1 MSNSAIKFGP
11 STVSS
16 SNIVWSEP
24 VAFRNKI
31 INGNFDIWQRGTSF
45 SLTTDNTYTADRWAY
60 VFNGTGATR
69 TISRQNFAI
78 NQTQVPGAP
87 KYFINSTQSVA
98 GTGGTFNALVQ
109 RIESVR
115 TFAGQT
121 VTVSFWAKSSTGSFV
136 GVGLGQRA
144 STSVFTSIFVPTLTS
159 TWTKYTGTITLPAI
173 ASGVTEDGNDHLEL
187 AFNFPLNAI
196 HNIDIAQVQLEAG
209 SVATPFE
216 QRPIGTELQLCQR
229 YYELIGQPLGLAFN
243 RNNIGTASAFT
254 STESFCPYKYVV
266 QKRKLP
272 VINFLTGSATG
283 YRLLGNNGAP
293 GVTGIVFGDIS
304 IDSTLMQITSSPV
317 VVGYSYIL
325 QSLDNT
331 FPIVQINAEL

>member
-1 MSNSAIKFGP
+1 MSNSAITFGQ

-16 SNIVWSEP
+16 SNIVWSEQ

-45 SLTTDNTYTADRWAY
+45 SVTSNNTFTADRWCRA
-60 VFNGTGATR
+60 FDGSGATR
-69 TISRQNFAI
+69 TVSRQNFAI

-121 VTVSFWAKSSTGSFV
+121 VTVSFWAKSSTGSFIV
-136 GVGLGQRA
+136 VGLGQRA
-144 STSVFTSIFVPTLTS
+144 STNVFHTVLDRTLTS
-159 TWTKYTGTITLPAI
+159 TWTKYTGTIALPAI

-187 AFNFPLNAI
+187 AFNFLSNAT
-196 HNIDIAQVQLEAG
+196 HNIDIAQVQIEAG

-216 QRPIGTELQLCQR
+216 QRPIGTELALCQR
-229 YYELIGQPLGLAFN
+229 YYFNLSGNIALGSGFARTGTQFITTVPHPVQMRISPTVSSNATTAVNYCNLELGSSDWTSMAITKAGGNNSGLNTTSLLCSNGAATMTVGQGGRAMLNNSLAFVDF
-243 RNNIGTASAFT
+243 S
-254 STESFCPYKYVV
+254 
-266 QKRKLP
+266 
-272 VINFLTGSATG
+272 
-283 YRLLGNNGAP
+283 
-293 GVTGIVFGDIS
+293 
-304 IDSTLMQITSSPV
+304 
-317 VVGYSYIL
+317 
-325 QSLDNT
+325 
-331 FPIVQINAEL
+331 AEL

>member
-1 MSNSAIKFGP
+1 MSNSAITFGQ

-45 SLTTDNTYTADRWAY
+45 SLTTNNTFTADRWAY
-60 VFNGTGATR
+60 VFNGTGTR
-69 TISRQNFAI
+69 TVSRQNFAI

-144 STSVFTSIFVPTLTS
+144 STNVFNTVIIPTLTS

-173 ASGVTEDGNDHLEL
+173 ASGVTEDGNDHLEF
-187 AFNFPLNAI
+187 AFNFPANAI

-209 SVATPFE
+209 SIATPFE
-216 QRPIGTELQLCQR
+216 HRPIGTELSLCER
-229 YYELIGQPLGLAFN
+229 YYQIIGSADTDSVGYA
-243 RNNIGTASAFT
+243 TDASAAGQEMYITISYPTKMRRKPDATVATFEVANCGNPVV
-254 STESFCPYKYVV
+254 STG
-266 QKRKLP
+266 L
-272 VINFLTGSATG
+272 N
-283 YRLLGNNGAP
+283 
-293 GVTGIVFGDIS
+293 
-304 IDSTLMQITSSPV
+304 TLQFKITSIAAGRVAARS
-317 VVGYSYIL
+317 G
-325 QSLDNT
+325 T
-331 FPIVQINAEL
+331 EERPIQLSAEL